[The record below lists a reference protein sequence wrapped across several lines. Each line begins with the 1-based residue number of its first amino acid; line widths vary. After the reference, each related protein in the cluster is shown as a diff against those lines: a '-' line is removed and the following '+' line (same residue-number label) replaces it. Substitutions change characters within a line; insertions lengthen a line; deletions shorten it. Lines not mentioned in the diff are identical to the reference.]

1 MNNSQTNGKRMN
13 SEQILARL
21 IAFDTTS
28 TTSNL
33 QLIDFVRNLLDEQA
47 IASQLVHNDDR
58 SCANLYATIGPD
70 NIGGV
75 MLSGHTDVV
84 PTTGQDWNSDPYQM
98 LGDDQL
104 LIGRGACDMK
114 GFIACVLAALPQIS
128 AGSLQTPIHLAFSY
142 DEEIG
147 CVGAKRLV
155 ETMAG
160 FEVKPRI
167 GLIGEPTDMA
177 MVLGHKGKVSYRVT
191 VTGLS
196 CHSAYISNG
205 VNAVE
210 YAAELIAF
218 IRAMNARVQQ
228 QQLDQ
233 SYSVPHSTFHVGNI
247 KGGTALNIV
256 PKQCQFE
263 FEIRNL
269 PQQDI
274 ETLVHDIKHY
284 ANDVLLADMR
294 ERFPETAIEFDEL
307 SYYPGLHTD
316 PASTVIAY
324 TRAINP
330 IDRIGDNVSFGTEAG
345 LFDDI
350 GINCLV
356 CGPGS
361 IDQAHKPDEFV
372 KREQMA
378 YCDQMIEN
386 LVHRCRQ
393 TAEFE

>member
-1 MNNSQTNGKRMN
+1 MN
-13 SEQILARL
+13 SEALLAKL

-28 TTSNL
+28 KTSNL
-33 QLIDFVRNLLDEQA
+33 QLIDFVRNLLEDHA
-47 IASQLVHNDDR
+47 IDSQLVHNDDH

-70 NIGGV
+70 DIGGI

-84 PTTGQDWNSDPYQM
+84 PTTGQDWHSDPYRM
-98 LGDDQL
+98 HTGDESL
-104 LIGRGACDMK
+104 VGRGACDMK
-114 GFIACVLAALPQIS
+114 GFIGCVLAALPQIS
-128 AGSLQTPIHLAFSY
+128 ASPLKTPIHLAFSY

-155 ETMAG
+155 ESMSA

-191 VTGLS
+191 ITGLA
-196 CHSAYISNG
+196 CHSAYISSG

-218 IRAMNARVQQ
+218 IRAMNQRVQQ
-228 QQLDQ
+228 QMLDQ

-247 KGGTALNIV
+247 NGGTALNIV
-256 PKQCQFE
+256 PQQCQFE

-269 PQQDI
+269 PQQDLDVLAH
-274 ETLVHDIKHY
+274 EIKHY
-284 ANDVLLADMR
+284 ASDALLTDMR
-294 ERFPETAIEFDEL
+294 SRYPQSEIRFEEI
-307 SYYPGLHTD
+307 SHYPGLHTD

-350 GINCLV
+350 GINCVV

-372 KREQMA
+372 RREQMQ

-386 LVHRCRQ
+386 LVHRCRE
-393 TAEFE
+393 TSEFE

>member
-1 MNNSQTNGKRMN
+1 MNGNQTNNKQMN

-33 QLIDFVRNLLDEQA
+33 QLIDFIRNLLDEQA

-58 SCANLYATIGPD
+58 SRANLYATIGPD

-98 LGDDQL
+98 LSDDQL

-114 GFIACVLAALPQIS
+114 GFIACVLATLPQIG
-128 AGSLQTPIHLAFSY
+128 AESLQTPIHLAFSY

-247 KGGTALNIV
+247 TGGTALNIV
-256 PKQCQFE
+256 PRHCQFE

-294 ERFPETAIEFDEL
+294 QRYPDAAIEFDEL

-330 IDRIGDNVSFGTEAG
+330 VDRIGDNVSFGTEAG

-386 LVHRCRQ
+386 LVHRCRK
-393 TAEFE
+393 ASEFT

>member
-1 MNNSQTNGKRMN
+1 MSIAVMN
-13 SEQILARL
+13 SEEILARL
-21 IAFDTTS
+21 ISFDTTS
-28 TTSNL
+28 TMSNL
-33 QLIDFVRNLLDEQA
+33 QLIDYVRNLLEDHN
-47 IASQLVHNDDR
+47 ITSQLVHNDDR
-58 SCANLYATIGPD
+58 SRANLYATIGAD
-70 NIGGV
+70 DIGGV

-84 PTTGQDWNSDPYQM
+84 PTTGQDWQSDPYQM
-98 LGDDQL
+98 LTDDEQL
-104 LIGRGACDMK
+104 VGRGACDMK
-114 GFIACVLAALPQIS
+114 GFIACVLSALPAIS
-128 AGSLQTPIHLAFSY
+128 VGRLQTPIHLAFSY

-196 CHSAYISNG
+196 CHSAYIGNG

-218 IRAMNARVQQ
+218 IRAMNTRVQQ

-256 PKQCQFE
+256 PRQCEFE

-284 ANDVLLADMR
+284 ANDVLLADMHTR
-294 ERFPETAIEFDEL
+294 YPDAAIEFDEL

-316 PASTVIAY
+316 PSSTVIAY
-324 TRAINP
+324 TRTVNP

-345 LFDDI
+345 LFNDI

-361 IDQAHKPDEFV
+361 IDQAHKPDEYV

-386 LVHRCRQ
+386 LVHRCRE

>member
-1 MNNSQTNGKRMN
+1 MNSKQMN

-28 TTSNL
+28 TTSNM
-33 QLIDFVRNLLDEQA
+33 QLIDFVRNLLNEQA
-47 IASQLVHNDDR
+47 IASQLVHNDDHSR
-58 SCANLYATIGPD
+58 ANLYATIGPD
-70 NIGGV
+70 NVGGV

-84 PTTGQDWNSDPYQM
+84 PTTGQDWNSNPYQM
-98 LGDDQL
+98 LSDDQL

-196 CHSAYISNG
+196 CHSAYISSG

-218 IRAMNARVQQ
+218 IRAMNTRVQQ

-247 KGGTALNIV
+247 TGGTALNIV
-256 PKQCQFE
+256 PRQCQFE

-284 ANDVLLADMR
+284 ANDVLLTDMR
-294 ERFPETAIEFDEL
+294 GRYPDAAIEFDEL

-330 IDRIGDNVSFGTEAG
+330 VDRIGDNVSFGTEAG

-372 KREQMA
+372 KREQLA

-386 LVHRCRQ
+386 LVHRCRE
-393 TAEFE
+393 ASEFN

>member
-1 MNNSQTNGKRMN
+1 MNTAAMN
-13 SEQILARL
+13 SEEILARL
-21 IAFDTTS
+21 ISFDTTS
-28 TTSNL
+28 TMSNL
-33 QLIDFVRNLLDEQA
+33 QLIDFVCNLLEEHN
-47 IASQLVHNDDR
+47 ITSQLVHNDDR
-58 SCANLYATIGPD
+58 SRANLYATIGAD
-70 NIGGV
+70 DVGGV

-84 PTTGQDWNSDPYQM
+84 PTTGQDWQSDPYQM
-98 LGDDQL
+98 MTGDEQL
-104 LIGRGACDMK
+104 VGRGACDMK
-114 GFIACVLAALPQIS
+114 GFIACVLSALPTIS
-128 AGSLQTPIHLAFSY
+128 ARRLQTPIHLAFSY

-218 IRAMNARVQQ
+218 IRAMNTRVQQ

-247 KGGTALNIV
+247 RGGTALNIV
-256 PKQCQFE
+256 PRQCEFE

-284 ANDVLLADMR
+284 ANDVLLVDMLAGY
-294 ERFPETAIEFDEL
+294 PQAAIDFDEL
-307 SYYPGLHTD
+307 SYYPGLQTD

-324 TRAINP
+324 TRSVNP

-345 LFDDI
+345 LFNDI
-350 GINCLV
+350 GISCLV

-386 LVHRCRQ
+386 LVHRCRE

>member
-1 MNNSQTNGKRMN
+1 MNSGQMN

-33 QLIDFVRNLLDEQA
+33 QLIDFVRNLLDEHA

-84 PTTGQDWNSDPYQM
+84 PTTGQDWNSDPYRM

-114 GFIACVLAALPQIS
+114 GFIACVLAALPRIS

-256 PKQCQFE
+256 PRQCEFE

-294 ERFPETAIEFDEL
+294 ERYPEAAIEFDEL

-330 IDRIGDNVSFGTEAG
+330 VDRIGDNVSFGTEAG

-372 KREQMA
+372 KREQLA

-386 LVHRCRQ
+386 LVHRCRE
-393 TAEFE
+393 ASDFS

>member
-1 MNNSQTNGKRMN
+1 MNSGQMN

-33 QLIDFVRNLLDEQA
+33 QLIDFVRNLLDEHA

-84 PTTGQDWNSDPYQM
+84 PTTGQDWNSDPYRM

-114 GFIACVLAALPQIS
+114 GFIACVLAALPRIS

-218 IRAMNARVQQ
+218 IRAMNVRVQQ

-256 PKQCQFE
+256 PRQCQFE

-294 ERFPETAIEFDEL
+294 ERYPDAAIEFDEL

-350 GINCLV
+350 GISCLV

-386 LVHRCRQ
+386 LVHRCREASEL
-393 TAEFE
+393 T

>member
-1 MNNSQTNGKRMN
+1 MSSTRMN
-13 SEQILARL
+13 SETILARL

-33 QLIDFVRNLLDEQA
+33 ELIDFVRNLLEDHGA
-47 IASQLVHNDDR
+47 RSQLVHNDDH

-70 NIGGV
+70 QVGGV

-98 LGDDQL
+98 LTGDEL
-104 LIGRGACDMK
+104 LTGRGACDMK
-114 GFIACVLAALPQIS
+114 GFIACVLAALPLIRDRP
-128 AGSLQTPIHLAFSY
+128 LHTPLHLAFSY

-160 FEVKPRI
+160 FEVKPRV

-218 IRAMNARVQQ
+218 IRSMNQRVKQ

-233 SYSVPHSTFHVGNI
+233 SYSVPYSTFHVGNI
-247 KGGTALNIV
+247 RGGTALNIV

-274 ETLVHDIKHY
+274 DTLVHDIRHY
-284 ANDVLLADMR
+284 ASDVLLTDMLAR
-294 ERFPETAIEFDEL
+294 YPEASIEFDEL

-316 PASTVIAY
+316 PASAVIAC

-372 KREQMA
+372 RREQLR
-378 YCDQMIEN
+378 YCDQMLEN
-386 LVHRCRQ
+386 LVHRCRE
-393 TAEFE
+393 TSDFV